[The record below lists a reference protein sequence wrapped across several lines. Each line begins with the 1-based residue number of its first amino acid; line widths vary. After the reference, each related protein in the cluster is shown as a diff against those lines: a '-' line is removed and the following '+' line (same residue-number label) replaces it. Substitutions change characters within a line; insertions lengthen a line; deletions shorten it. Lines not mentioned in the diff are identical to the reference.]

1 MTDQPSR
8 PPEPTPTE
16 ITPPPTPTSS
26 PRLEQ
31 VAVGDARPPTIYQWQ
46 CQKGHVAPMIG
57 LVLSTAMLQGV
68 TDTQK
73 GTLRDR
79 RFCFQCLTEA
89 LDKLGVSEVER
100 VD

>member
-1 MTDQPSR
+1 MSNQPRR
-8 PPEPTPTE
+8 PPEPTPLE

-26 PRLEQ
+26 PRLTQ
-31 VAVGDARPPTIYQWQ
+31 VAIAEPQPTIYQWK
-46 CQKGHVAPMIG
+46 CSKGHVAPMIG
-57 LVLSTAMLQGV
+57 LVLSTAMLAGV
-68 TDTQK
+68 TDTQR